1 MYGGLAFNTANP
13 HRCCREL
20 VTASRPFSILLIDDD
35 DVAAEAVVRGL
46 RKHECL
52 CPIVLAENGHVALQI
67 LRSQHAVRRIE
78 KPYLAFLDLNMPRM
92 NGFEFL
98 HALRADNALRAT
110 LVFVLSTSGTD
121 ADRARAYEENIA
133 GYMVKAKLG
142 PQLKGLAHF
151 LIEYGSIIL
160 LP

>member
-1 MYGGLAFNTANP
+1 M
-13 HRCCREL
+13 
-20 VTASRPFSILLIDDD
+20 TASQPFSILLIDDD

-52 CPIVLAENGHVALQI
+52 CPIVIAEDGHVALQI
-67 LRSQHAVRRIE
+67 LRAQHAERRIG
-78 KPYLAFLDLNMPRM
+78 KPHLALLDLNMPRM

-98 HALRADNALRAT
+98 HALRADDALRAT
-110 LVFVLSTSGTD
+110 LVFVLSTSGSD
-121 ADRARAYEENIA
+121 ADRARAYRENIA

-151 LIEYGSIIL
+151 LVEYGSIVL

>member
-1 MYGGLAFNTANP
+1 MASLSVP
-13 HRCCREL
+13 QRCFREL

-52 CPIVLAENGHVALQI
+52 CPIVLAEDGHVALQI
-67 LRSQHAVRRIE
+67 LRSQHSVRRIE
-78 KPYLAFLDLNMPRM
+78 KPYVAFLDLNMPRM

-98 HALRADNALRAT
+98 HALRADDTLRAT
-110 LVFVLSTSGTD
+110 LVFVLSTSGSD
-121 ADRARAYEENIA
+121 VDRARAYQENIA

-142 PQLKGLAHF
+142 PQLRGLAHF

>member
-1 MYGGLAFNTANP
+1 M
-13 HRCCREL
+13 
-20 VTASRPFSILLIDDD
+20 TASQPFSILLIDDD

-46 RKHECL
+46 RKHEFL
-52 CPIVLAENGHVALQI
+52 CPIVLAEDGHVALQI
-67 LRSQHAVRRIE
+67 LRAQHAVRRIA
-78 KPYLAFLDLNMPRM
+78 KPYVAFLDLNMPRM

-98 HALRADNALRAT
+98 HALRADDALRAT
-110 LVFVLSTSGTD
+110 LVFVLSTSGSD
-121 ADRARAYEENIA
+121 SDRARAYNENIA

-151 LIEYGSIIL
+151 LVEYRSIVL